1 MKSLVFFF
9 QAEDGIRD
17 AQESRGLGD
26 VYKRQ
31 DVISAENAI
40 NFNTSSIDY
49 PIVASNLRLNPVK
62 SNNLPSFMLG
72 YNNNPFYGE
81 SKASF
86 LGQVVPAEFSPSFGE
101 NVVLDSVV
109 LTIPYFSRGVETS
122 EEGDITYEIDS
133 VYGSTATKLY
143 VYKSNFYL
151 RDFNPSGDFSDSQ
164 NYYSNGALSNSE
176 SINQAEIEAELLYES
191 GILGDGSDDFIPSS
205 ERIDLTSLDSLG
217 ETYVSSSIAPAIR
230 LKLNNPNDNFWQS
243 LFFENEGNPELIN
256 PNTFKEF
263 FRGLYIKAD
272 GVNSDGSM
280 MLLNFAS
287 SNTKLTIHYTS
298 ETSTDSDTDSG
309 GTSTETIS
317 SQNEYVLNFT
327 DNLVNI
333 YENNFLVDVSNSN
346 TIDGDER
353 IYLKGGEGYMSTVD
367 LFGGDIQDEN
377 GEMVNAF
384 EHFKNSFYDEENEIA
399 NKIINEAYIEFF
411 VDQTQDI
418 GSEPDRIYLYNFEQ
432 NTALIDYF
440 LDQSVSS
447 TTINAKIN
455 NLEPLTR
462 DGDSITGEGVKYK
475 IRITEHLNNLILRD
489 STNAKLAL
497 VVTSNV
503 GSIDNF
509 SILNSGEEDRD
520 FPSGA
525 ILTPKGTVLHGSQS
539 EDIDKRPRIKIYY
552 TDPNE

>member
-1 MKSLVFFF
+1 MKNIKLLSVFFIIF
-9 QAEDGIRD
+9 IYSCDKDFTSID
-17 AQESRGLGD
+17 S
-26 VYKRQ
+26 

-101 NVVLDSVV
+101 NVVLDSVI
-109 LTIPYFSRGVETS
+109 LTIPYYSRGVETS

-217 ETYVSSSIAPAIR
+217 ESYVSSSIAPAIR

-309 GTSTETIS
+309 GTSTETIT

-333 YENNFLVDVSNSN
+333 YENNFLVDVSNPN
-346 TIDGDER
+346 TVDGDER

-455 NLEPLTR
+455 HLEPLTR

-475 IRITEHLNNLILRD
+475 IRVTEHLNNLILRD

>member
-1 MKSLVFFF
+1 MKNIKLLSVFFIIF
-9 QAEDGIRD
+9 IYSCDKDFTSID
-17 AQESRGLGD
+17 S
-26 VYKRQ
+26 

-49 PIVASNLRLNPVK
+49 PLVASNKKLNPVK

-86 LGQVVPAEFSPSFGE
+86 LGQIVPAEFSPSFGE

-109 LTIPYFSRGVETS
+109 LTIPYYSRGVETS

-217 ETYVSSSIAPAIR
+217 ESYVSSSIAPAIR

-455 NLEPLTR
+455 HLEPLTR

-489 STNAKLAL
+489 STNARLAL

>member
-1 MKSLVFFF
+1 MKNIKLLSVFFIILIYSCDKEF
-9 QAEDGIRD
+9 ASID
-17 AQESRGLGD
+17 S
-26 VYKRQ
+26 

-109 LTIPYFSRGVETS
+109 LTIPYYSRGVDTDDDGNIS
-122 EEGDITYEIDS
+122 YEIDS
-133 VYGSTATKLY
+133 VYENTATKLY

-176 SINQAEIEAELLYES
+176 SINQSEIEAELLYES
-191 GILGDGSDDFIPSS
+191 GIIGDGSDDFIPSS

-217 ETYVSSSIAPAIR
+217 ESYVASSIAPAVR

-272 GVNSDGSM
+272 GVNSEGSM

-309 GTSTETIS
+309 GTSTETIT

-333 YENNFLVDVSNSN
+333 YENNFQVDVSNSN
-346 TIDGDER
+346 TVEGDER

-367 LFGGDIQDEN
+367 LFGGDIQDDN

-384 EHFKNSFYDEENEIA
+384 DHFKNSFYDQENEIA

-455 NLEPLTR
+455 HLEPLTR

-509 SILNSGEEDRD
+509 SILNSGEEERD

-539 EDIDKRPRIKIYY
+539 EDLDKRPRIKIYY

>member
-1 MKSLVFFF
+1 MKNIKLLSVFFIILIYSCDKEF
-9 QAEDGIRD
+9 ASID
-17 AQESRGLGD
+17 S
-26 VYKRQ
+26 

-109 LTIPYFSRGVETS
+109 LTIPYYSRGVDTDDDGNIS
-122 EEGDITYEIDS
+122 YEIDS
-133 VYGSTATKLY
+133 VYGNTATKLY

-176 SINQAEIEAELLYES
+176 SINQSEIEAELLYES
-191 GILGDGSDDFIPSS
+191 GIIGDGSDDFIPSS

-217 ETYVSSSIAPAIR
+217 ESYVVSSIAPAVR

-272 GVNSDGSM
+272 GVNSEGSM

-309 GTSTETIS
+309 GTSSETIT

-333 YENNFLVDVSNSN
+333 YENNFQVDVSNSN
-346 TIDGDER
+346 TVEGDER

-367 LFGGDIQDEN
+367 LFGGDIQDDN

-384 EHFKNSFYDEENEIA
+384 DHFKNSFYDEENEIA

-455 NLEPLTR
+455 HLEPLTR

-509 SILNSGEEDRD
+509 SILNSGEEERD

-539 EDIDKRPRIKIYY
+539 EDLDKRPRIKIYY

>member
-1 MKSLVFFF
+1 MKNIKLLSVFFIILIYSCDKEF
-9 QAEDGIRD
+9 TSID
-17 AQESRGLGD
+17 S
-26 VYKRQ
+26 

-86 LGQVVPAEFSPSFGE
+86 LGQIVPAEFSPSFGE

-109 LTIPYFSRGVETS
+109 LTIPYYSRGVDTDDDGNIS
-122 EEGDITYEIDS
+122 YEIDS
-133 VYGSTATKLY
+133 VYGNTATKLY

-176 SINQAEIEAELLYES
+176 TINQSEIEAELLYES

-205 ERIDLTSLDSLG
+205 ERIDLTLLDSLG
-217 ETYVSSSIAPAIR
+217 ESYVASSIAPAVR
-230 LKLNNPNDNFWQS
+230 LKLNNPNDNFWET

-272 GVNSDGSM
+272 GVNSEGSM

-298 ETSTDSDTDSG
+298 ETSTDNDTDSG
-309 GTSTETIS
+309 GTSTETIT

-333 YENNFLVDVSNSN
+333 YENNFQVDVSNSN
-346 TIDGDER
+346 TVEGDER

-367 LFGGDIQDEN
+367 LFSGDIEDDN
-377 GEMVNAF
+377 GVMVNAF
-384 EHFKNSFYDEENEIA
+384 DHFKNSFYDEENEIA

-455 NLEPLTR
+455 HLEPLTR

-509 SILNSGEEDRD
+509 SILNSGEEERD

-539 EDIDKRPRIKIYY
+539 EDLDKRPRIKIYY

>member
-1 MKSLVFFF
+1 MKYIKLLSVFFIF
-9 QAEDGIRD
+9 LIFSCDKDFTSID
-17 AQESRGLGD
+17 S
-26 VYKRQ
+26 
-31 DVISAENAI
+31 DVISSENAI
-40 NFNTSSIDY
+40 NFSTSLIDY
-49 PIVASNLRLNPVK
+49 PLIASNLRLNPVK

-72 YNNNPFYGE
+72 YNNNPVFGE

-86 LGQVVPAEFSPSFGE
+86 LGQVIPTEFSPSFGE

-109 LTIPYFSRGVETS
+109 LTIPYYSRGVETS

-133 VYGSTATKLY
+133 VYGNTPTKLY

-151 RDFNPSGDFSDSQ
+151 RDFDPSGDFSDSQ
-164 NYYSNGALSNSE
+164 NYYSNGSLSNSE
-176 SINQAEIEAELLYES
+176 YINQAEVEAELLFES
-191 GILGDGSDDFIPSS
+191 GVIGDGSDDFVPSS
-205 ERIDLTSLDSLG
+205 ERIDLTLLDSLG
-217 ETYVSSSIAPAIR
+217 ESYVSSSIAPAIR

-243 LFFENEGNPELIN
+243 IFFENEGNPELVN

-272 GVNSDGSM
+272 GINSEGSM
-280 MLLNFAS
+280 MMLNFAS

-298 ETSTDSDTDSG
+298 DTSTDSDTDSG
-309 GTSTETIS
+309 GTTTETIS

-327 DNLVNI
+327 DNLINV
-333 YENNFLVDVSNSN
+333 YENNFQIDVSNSN
-346 TIDGDER
+346 TVEGDER
-353 IYLKGGEGYMSTVD
+353 LYLKGGEGYMSTID
-367 LFGGDIQDEN
+367 LFNGEIQDEN
-377 GEMVNAF
+377 GEMVDAF
-384 EHFKNSFYDEENEIA
+384 DHFKNSFYDQENEIA

-411 VDQTQDI
+411 VDQTQNIQD
-418 GSEPDRIYLYNFEQ
+418 EPDRIYLYNFEQ

-455 NLEPLTR
+455 HLEPLTR
-462 DGDSITGEGVKYK
+462 DGDSLNGEGVKYK

-497 VVTSNV
+497 VVTANV

-509 SILNSGEEDRD
+509 SILNSGEENRD

-525 ILTPKGTVLHGSQS
+525 ILTPNGTVLHGSQS
-539 EDIDKRPRIKIYY
+539 ENIDKRPRIKIYY
-552 TDPNE
+552 TDPDD

>member
-1 MKSLVFFF
+1 MKNIKLLSVFFIILIYSCDKEF
-9 QAEDGIRD
+9 ASID
-17 AQESRGLGD
+17 S
-26 VYKRQ
+26 

-109 LTIPYFSRGVETS
+109 LTIPYYSRGVDTDDDGNIS
-122 EEGDITYEIDS
+122 YEIDS
-133 VYGSTATKLY
+133 VYGNTATKLY

-176 SINQAEIEAELLYES
+176 SINQSEIEAELLYES
-191 GILGDGSDDFIPSS
+191 GIIGDGSDDFIPSS

-217 ETYVSSSIAPAIR
+217 ESYVASSIAPAVR

-272 GVNSDGSM
+272 GVNSEGSM

-309 GTSTETIS
+309 GTSTETIT

-333 YENNFLVDVSNSN
+333 YENNFQVDVSNSN
-346 TIDGDER
+346 TVEGDER

-367 LFGGDIQDEN
+367 LFSGDIEDDN

-384 EHFKNSFYDEENEIA
+384 DHFKNSFYDEENEIA

-455 NLEPLTR
+455 HLEPLTR

-509 SILNSGEEDRD
+509 SILNSGEEERD

-539 EDIDKRPRIKIYY
+539 EDLDKRPRIKIYY

>member
-1 MKSLVFFF
+1 MKNIKFLSVFFIIF
-9 QAEDGIRD
+9 IYACDKDFTSID
-17 AQESRGLGD
+17 S
-26 VYKRQ
+26 
-31 DVISAENAI
+31 DVISAQNAI
-40 NFNTSSIDY
+40 NFNTTSIDY
-49 PIVASNLRLNPVK
+49 PIVASNLRLNPVS

-72 YNNNPFYGE
+72 YNNNPFFGE

-86 LGQVVPAEFSPSFGE
+86 LGQIIPSEFSPSFGE

-109 LTIPYFSRGVETS
+109 LTIPYYSRGVETS

-133 VYGSTATKLY
+133 IYGNTATKLY

-176 SINQAEIEAELLYES
+176 SINQSEIEAELLYES
-191 GILGDGSDDFIPSS
+191 GILVDGSDNFIPSS
-205 ERIDLTSLDSLG
+205 ERIDLTSIDSLG

-243 LFFENEGNPELIN
+243 LFFENEGNPELSN
-256 PNTFKEF
+256 ANSFKDF

-272 GVNSDGSM
+272 GINSEGSM

-298 ETSTDSDTDSG
+298 ETSSNSDTSSG
-309 GTSTETIS
+309 DTSSEPIT
-317 SQNEYVLNFT
+317 SQNEYILNFT
-327 DNLVNI
+327 DNLINI
-333 YENNFLVDVSNSN
+333 YENNFQVDVSNPN
-346 TIDGDER
+346 IVDGDER
-353 IYLKGGEGYMSTVD
+353 LFLKGGEGYMSTID
-367 LFGGDIQDEN
+367 LFSGDIQDEN
-377 GEMVNAF
+377 GEMVNAYN
-384 EHFKNSFYDEENEIA
+384 HFKNSFYDEENEIA

-411 VDQTQDI
+411 VDQTQDV

-455 NLEPLTR
+455 HLEPLIR
-462 DGDSITGEGVKYK
+462 EGDSVTGEGVKYK

-509 SILNSGEEDRD
+509 SILNSGEDGRD
-520 FPSGA
+520 LPSGA

-539 EDIDKRPRIKIYY
+539 EDINKRPRIKIYY
-552 TDPNE
+552 TDPDE

>member
-1 MKSLVFFF
+1 MKNIKLLSVFFIIF
-9 QAEDGIRD
+9 IYSCDKDFTSID
-17 AQESRGLGD
+17 S
-26 VYKRQ
+26 

-109 LTIPYFSRGVETS
+109 LTIPYYSRGVETS

-333 YENNFLVDVSNSN
+333 YENNFLVDVSNPN
-346 TIDGDER
+346 TVDGDER

-455 NLEPLTR
+455 HLEPLTR

-509 SILNSGEEDRD
+509 SILNSGEENRD

>member
-1 MKSLVFFF
+1 MKYIKLLSVFFIF
-9 QAEDGIRD
+9 LIFSCDKDFTSID
-17 AQESRGLGD
+17 S
-26 VYKRQ
+26 
-31 DVISAENAI
+31 DVISSENAI
-40 NFNTSSIDY
+40 NFSTSLIDY
-49 PIVASNLRLNPVK
+49 PLIASNLRLNPVK

-72 YNNNPFYGE
+72 YNNNPVFGE

-86 LGQVVPAEFSPSFGE
+86 LGQVIPTEFSPSFGE

-109 LTIPYFSRGVETS
+109 LTIPYYSRGVETS

-133 VYGSTATKLY
+133 VYGNTPTKLY

-151 RDFNPSGDFSDSQ
+151 RDFDPSGDFSDSQ
-164 NYYSNGALSNSE
+164 NYYSNGSLSNSE
-176 SINQAEIEAELLYES
+176 YINQAEVEAELLFES
-191 GILGDGSDDFIPSS
+191 GVIGDGSDDFVPSS
-205 ERIDLTSLDSLG
+205 ERIDLTLLDSLG
-217 ETYVSSSIAPAIR
+217 ESYVSSSIAPAIR

-243 LFFENEGNPELIN
+243 IFFENEGNPELVN

-272 GVNSDGSM
+272 GINSEGSM
-280 MLLNFAS
+280 MMLNFAS

-298 ETSTDSDTDSG
+298 DTSTDSDTDSG
-309 GTSTETIS
+309 GTTTETIS

-327 DNLVNI
+327 DNLINV
-333 YENNFLVDVSNSN
+333 YENNFQIDVSNSN
-346 TIDGDER
+346 TVEGDER
-353 IYLKGGEGYMSTVD
+353 LYLKGGEGYMSTID
-367 LFGGDIQDEN
+367 LFNGEVQDEN
-377 GEMVNAF
+377 GEMVDAF
-384 EHFKNSFYDEENEIA
+384 DHFKNSFYDQENEIA

-411 VDQTQDI
+411 VDQTQNIQD
-418 GSEPDRIYLYNFEQ
+418 EPDRIYLYNFEQ

-455 NLEPLTR
+455 HLEPLTR
-462 DGDSITGEGVKYK
+462 DGDSLTGEGVKYK

-497 VVTSNV
+497 VVTANV

-509 SILNSGEEDRD
+509 SILNSGEENRD

-525 ILTPKGTVLHGSQS
+525 ILTPNGTVLHGSQS
-539 EDIDKRPRIKIYY
+539 ENIDKRPRIKIYY
-552 TDPNE
+552 TDPDD

>member
-1 MKSLVFFF
+1 MKNIKLLSIFFIILIYSCDKDF
-9 QAEDGIRD
+9 TSID
-17 AQESRGLGD
+17 S
-26 VYKRQ
+26 

-86 LGQVVPAEFSPSFGE
+86 LGQIVPAEFSPSFGE

-109 LTIPYFSRGVETS
+109 LTIPYYSRGVDTDDDGNIS
-122 EEGDITYEIDS
+122 YEIDS
-133 VYGSTATKLY
+133 VYGNTATKLY

-176 SINQAEIEAELLYES
+176 TINQSEIEAELLYES

-205 ERIDLTSLDSLG
+205 ERIDLTLLDSLG
-217 ETYVSSSIAPAIR
+217 ESYVASSIAPAVR
-230 LKLNNPNDNFWQS
+230 LKLNNPNDNFWES

-272 GVNSDGSM
+272 GVNSEGSM

-309 GTSTETIS
+309 GTSTETIT

-333 YENNFLVDVSNSN
+333 YENNFQVDVSNSN
-346 TIDGDER
+346 TVEGDER

-367 LFGGDIQDEN
+367 LFSGDIEDNN
-377 GEMVNAF
+377 GVMVNAF
-384 EHFKNSFYDEENEIA
+384 DHFRNSFYDEENEIA

-455 NLEPLTR
+455 HLEPLTR

-509 SILNSGEEDRD
+509 SILNSGEEERD

-539 EDIDKRPRIKIYY
+539 EDLDKRPRIKIYY

>member
-1 MKSLVFFF
+1 MKNIKLLSVFFIIF
-9 QAEDGIRD
+9 IYSCDKDFTSID
-17 AQESRGLGD
+17 S
-26 VYKRQ
+26 

-86 LGQVVPAEFSPSFGE
+86 LGQIVPAEFSPSFGE

-109 LTIPYFSRGVETS
+109 LTIPYYSRGVETS
-122 EEGDITYEIDS
+122 EDGDISYEIDS
-133 VYGSTATKLY
+133 VYGNTATKLY

-333 YENNFLVDVSNSN
+333 YENNFLVDVSNPN
-346 TIDGDER
+346 TVDGDER

-455 NLEPLTR
+455 HLEPLTR

-489 STNAKLAL
+489 STNARLAL

>member
-1 MKSLVFFF
+1 MKNIKLLSVFFIIF
-9 QAEDGIRD
+9 IYSCDKDFTSID
-17 AQESRGLGD
+17 S
-26 VYKRQ
+26 

-49 PIVASNLRLNPVK
+49 PLVASNKKLNPVK

-86 LGQVVPAEFSPSFGE
+86 LGQIVPAEFSPSFGE

-109 LTIPYFSRGVETS
+109 LTIPYYSRGVETS
-122 EEGDITYEIDS
+122 EEGDISYEIDS
-133 VYGSTATKLY
+133 VYGSAATKLY

-217 ETYVSSSIAPAIR
+217 ESYVSSSIAPAIR

-309 GTSTETIS
+309 GTSTETIT

-333 YENNFLVDVSNSN
+333 YENNFLVDVSNPN
-346 TIDGDER
+346 TVDGDER

-455 NLEPLTR
+455 HLEPLTR

>member
-1 MKSLVFFF
+1 MKNIKLLSVFFIILIYSCDKEF
-9 QAEDGIRD
+9 ASID
-17 AQESRGLGD
+17 S
-26 VYKRQ
+26 

-86 LGQVVPAEFSPSFGE
+86 LGQIVPAEFSPSFGE

-109 LTIPYFSRGVETS
+109 LTIPYYSRGVDTDDDGNIS
-122 EEGDITYEIDS
+122 YEIDS
-133 VYGSTATKLY
+133 VYGNTATKLY

-176 SINQAEIEAELLYES
+176 SINQSEIEAELLYES
-191 GILGDGSDDFIPSS
+191 GIIGDGSDDFIPSS

-217 ETYVSSSIAPAIR
+217 ESYVASSIAPAVR

-272 GVNSDGSM
+272 GVNSEGSM

-309 GTSTETIS
+309 GTSTETIT

-333 YENNFLVDVSNSN
+333 YENNFQVDVSNSN
-346 TIDGDER
+346 TVEGDER

-367 LFGGDIQDEN
+367 LFGGDIQDDN

-384 EHFKNSFYDEENEIA
+384 DHFKNSFYDEENEIA

-455 NLEPLTR
+455 HLEPLTR

-509 SILNSGEEDRD
+509 SILNSGEEERD

-539 EDIDKRPRIKIYY
+539 EDLDKRPRIKIYY

>member
-1 MKSLVFFF
+1 MPVFFIF
-9 QAEDGIRD
+9 LMFSCDKDFTSID
-17 AQESRGLGD
+17 S
-26 VYKRQ
+26 
-31 DVISAENAI
+31 DVISSENAI
-40 NFNTSSIDY
+40 NFSTSSIEY
-49 PIVASNLRLNPVK
+49 PLVASNLRLNPIK

-72 YNNNPFYGE
+72 YNNNSIFGE

-86 LGQVVPAEFSPSFGE
+86 LGQVIPSVFSPSFGE

-109 LTIPYFSRGVETS
+109 LTIPYFSRAVDTNED
-122 EEGDITYEIDS
+122 GDISYEIDS
-133 VYGSTATKLY
+133 IYGSTPTKLY

-164 NYYSNGALSNSE
+164 NYYSNGSLSNSE
-176 SINQAEIEAELLYES
+176 YINQAEIEAELLYES

-205 ERIDLTSLDSLG
+205 ERIDLTLLDSLG
-217 ETYVSSSIAPAIR
+217 ESYVSNSIAPAIR

-243 LFFENEGNPELIN
+243 LFFENEGNSELIN

-263 FRGLYIKAD
+263 FRGLYIKAE
-272 GVNSDGSM
+272 GVNSEGSM
-280 MLLNFAS
+280 MMLNFAS

-309 GTSTETIS
+309 GTTNETIS

-327 DNLVNI
+327 DNLINI
-333 YENNFLVDVSNSN
+333 YENNFQLDVSNPN
-346 TIDGDER
+346 TLEGDER
-353 IYLKGGEGYMSTVD
+353 LYLKGGEGYMSTVD
-367 LFGGDIQDEN
+367 LFGGEIQDEN
-377 GEMVNAF
+377 GEMVDAF
-384 EHFKNSFYDEENEIA
+384 DHFKNSFYNEENEIA

-411 VDQTQDI
+411 VDQTQNI
-418 GSEPDRIYLYNFEQ
+418 QSEPDRIYLYNFEQ

-455 NLEPLTR
+455 HLEPLTR
-462 DGDSITGEGVKYK
+462 DGDSITGEGVRYK

-489 STNAKLAL
+489 STNAKLGL
-497 VVTSNV
+497 VVTANV

-520 FPSGA
+520 LPSGS

-539 EDIDKRPRIKIYY
+539 EDINKRPRIKIYY
-552 TDPNE
+552 TDPDE

>member
-1 MKSLVFFF
+1 MKNIKLLSVLFIIFNYSCDKDF
-9 QAEDGIRD
+9 TSID
-17 AQESRGLGD
+17 S
-26 VYKRQ
+26 

-40 NFNTSSIDY
+40 NFNTTSIDY

-109 LTIPYFSRGVETS
+109 LTVPYYSRGVETS

-217 ETYVSSSIAPAIR
+217 ETYVSSSLAPAIR

-263 FRGLYIKAD
+263 FRGLYIKTD

-333 YENNFLVDVSNSN
+333 YENNFLVDVSNPN
-346 TIDGDER
+346 TVDGDER

-455 NLEPLTR
+455 HLEPLTR

-489 STNAKLAL
+489 STNARLAL
-497 VVTSNV
+497 AVTSNV

-509 SILNSGEEDRD
+509 SILNSGEEDHD

-552 TDPNE
+552 TDPDE

>member
-1 MKSLVFFF
+1 MKNIKLLSIFFIILIYSCDKEF
-9 QAEDGIRD
+9 TSID
-17 AQESRGLGD
+17 S
-26 VYKRQ
+26 

-86 LGQVVPAEFSPSFGE
+86 LGQIVPAEFSPSFGE

-109 LTIPYFSRGVETS
+109 LTIPYYSRGVDTDDDGNIS
-122 EEGDITYEIDS
+122 YEIDS
-133 VYGSTATKLY
+133 VYGNTATKLY

-176 SINQAEIEAELLYES
+176 TINQSEIEAELLYES
-191 GILGDGSDDFIPSS
+191 GILGDGLDDFIPSS
-205 ERIDLTSLDSLG
+205 ERIDLTLLDSLG
-217 ETYVSSSIAPAIR
+217 ESYVASSIAPAVR
-230 LKLNNPNDNFWQS
+230 LKLNNPNDNFWES

-272 GVNSDGSM
+272 GVNSEGSM

-298 ETSTDSDTDSG
+298 ETSSNSDTSSG
-309 GTSTETIS
+309 DTSSEPIT
-317 SQNEYVLNFT
+317 SQNEYVMNFT
-327 DNLVNI
+327 DNLVNV
-333 YENNFLVDVSNSN
+333 YENNFQVDVSNSN
-346 TIDGDER
+346 TVEGDER

-367 LFGGDIQDEN
+367 LFSGDIEDDN
-377 GEMVNAF
+377 GVMVNAF
-384 EHFKNSFYDEENEIA
+384 DHFKNSFYDEENEIA

-455 NLEPLTR
+455 HLEPLTR

-509 SILNSGEEDRD
+509 SILNSGEEERD

-539 EDIDKRPRIKIYY
+539 EDLDKRPRIKIYY

>member
-1 MKSLVFFF
+1 MKNIKLLSVLFIIFNYSCDKDF
-9 QAEDGIRD
+9 TSID
-17 AQESRGLGD
+17 S
-26 VYKRQ
+26 

-109 LTIPYFSRGVETS
+109 LTIPYYSRGVETS

-333 YENNFLVDVSNSN
+333 YENNFLVDVSNPN
-346 TIDGDER
+346 TVDGDER

-367 LFGGDIQDEN
+367 LFGGDIEDEN

-455 NLEPLTR
+455 HLEPLTR

-509 SILNSGEEDRD
+509 SILNSGEENRD

>member
-1 MKSLVFFF
+1 MKNIKLLSVFFIILIYSCDKEF
-9 QAEDGIRD
+9 TSID
-17 AQESRGLGD
+17 S
-26 VYKRQ
+26 

-86 LGQVVPAEFSPSFGE
+86 LGQIVPAEFSPSFGE

-109 LTIPYFSRGVETS
+109 LTIPYYSRGVDTDDDGNIS
-122 EEGDITYEIDS
+122 YEIDS
-133 VYGSTATKLY
+133 VYGNTATKLY

-176 SINQAEIEAELLYES
+176 TINQSEIEAELLYES

-205 ERIDLTSLDSLG
+205 ERIDLTLLDSLG
-217 ETYVSSSIAPAIR
+217 ESYVASSIAPAVR
-230 LKLNNPNDNFWQS
+230 LKLNNPNDNFWES

-272 GVNSDGSM
+272 GVNSEGSM

-309 GTSTETIS
+309 GTSTETIT

-333 YENNFLVDVSNSN
+333 YENNFQVDVSNSN
-346 TIDGDER
+346 TVEGDER

-367 LFGGDIQDEN
+367 LFSGDIEDDN
-377 GEMVNAF
+377 GVMVNAF
-384 EHFKNSFYDEENEIA
+384 DHFKNSFYDEENEIA

-455 NLEPLTR
+455 HLEPLTR

-509 SILNSGEEDRD
+509 SILNSGEEERD

-539 EDIDKRPRIKIYY
+539 EDLDKRPRIKIYY

>member
-1 MKSLVFFF
+1 MKNIKLLSIFFIILIYSCDKEF
-9 QAEDGIRD
+9 TSID
-17 AQESRGLGD
+17 S
-26 VYKRQ
+26 

-86 LGQVVPAEFSPSFGE
+86 LGQIVPAEFSPSFGE

-109 LTIPYFSRGVETS
+109 LTIPYYSRGVDTDDDGNIS
-122 EEGDITYEIDS
+122 YEIDS
-133 VYGSTATKLY
+133 VYGNTATKLY

-176 SINQAEIEAELLYES
+176 TINQSEIEAELLYES

-205 ERIDLTSLDSLG
+205 ERIDLTLLDSLG
-217 ETYVSSSIAPAIR
+217 ESYVASSIAPAVR
-230 LKLNNPNDNFWQS
+230 LKLNNPNDNFWES

-272 GVNSDGSM
+272 GVNSEGSM

-309 GTSTETIS
+309 GTSTETIT

-333 YENNFLVDVSNSN
+333 YENNFQVDVSNSN
-346 TIDGDER
+346 TVEGDER

-367 LFGGDIQDEN
+367 LFSGEIEDDN
-377 GEMVNAF
+377 GVMVNAF
-384 EHFKNSFYDEENEIA
+384 DHFKNSFYDEENEIA

-455 NLEPLTR
+455 HLEPLTR

-509 SILNSGEEDRD
+509 SILNSGEEERD

-539 EDIDKRPRIKIYY
+539 EDLDKRPRIKIYY

>member
-1 MKSLVFFF
+1 MKNIKLLSVFFIIF
-9 QAEDGIRD
+9 IYSCDKDFTSID
-17 AQESRGLGD
+17 S
-26 VYKRQ
+26 

-49 PIVASNLRLNPVK
+49 PLVASNLRLNPVK

-109 LTIPYFSRGVETS
+109 LTIPYYSRGVETS

-309 GTSTETIS
+309 GTSTETIT

-455 NLEPLTR
+455 HLEPLTR

>member
-1 MKSLVFFF
+1 MRYIKLLSVFFIVVF
-9 QAEDGIRD
+9 FSCDKDFASID
-17 AQESRGLGD
+17 S
-26 VYKRQ
+26 
-31 DVISAENAI
+31 DVISSENAI
-40 NFNTSSIDY
+40 NFTTSSIEY
-49 PIVASNLRLNPVK
+49 PLIASNLRVNPIK

-72 YNNNPFYGE
+72 YNNDPIYGE

-86 LGQVVPAEFSPSFGE
+86 LGQVIPTEFSPSFGD

-109 LTIPYFSRGVETS
+109 LTIPYYSRSVETS

-133 VYGSTATKLY
+133 IYGNTATKLY

-176 SINQAEIEAELLYES
+176 YINQAEVEAELLYES
-191 GILGDGSDDFIPSS
+191 GILGDGTDDFIPSS
-205 ERIDLTSLDSLG
+205 ERIDLTLLDSLG
-217 ETYVSSSIAPAIR
+217 ESYVSSSIAPAIR
-230 LKLNNPNDNFWQS
+230 LKLNNPNDNFWEN
-243 LFFENEGNPELIN
+243 LIFENEGNSVLIN

-263 FRGLYIKAD
+263 FRGLYIKAE
-272 GVNSDGSM
+272 GINSDGSM

-298 ETSTDSDTDSG
+298 ETSSDNDTDTG
-309 GTSTETIS
+309 GTVTDPIE

-327 DNLVNI
+327 DNLINI
-333 YENNFLVDVSNSN
+333 YDNNFLVDVSSPN
-346 TIDGDER
+346 TIEGDER
-353 IYLKGGEGYMSTVD
+353 IYLKGGEGYMSTID
-367 LFGGDIQDEN
+367 LFGGDVENEN

-384 EHFKNSFYDEENEIA
+384 DHFKNSFFNEEQEVA
-399 NKIINEAYIEFF
+399 NKIINEAYIEFY
-411 VDQTQDI
+411 VDQSQNI
-418 GSEPDRIYLYNFEQ
+418 ESEPDRVYLYNFEQ

-455 NLEPLTR
+455 HLEPLIR
-462 DGDSITGEGVKYK
+462 DGDSITGDGVKYK
-475 IRITEHLNNLILRD
+475 IRITEHLNNLIIRD

-503 GSIDNF
+503 GSIQNF

-525 ILTPKGTVLHGSQS
+525 ILTPRGTILHGSQS
-539 EDIDKRPRIKIYY
+539 EDLDKRPRIKIYY
-552 TDPNE
+552 TEPD

>member
-1 MKSLVFFF
+1 MKNIKLLSVFFIILINSCDKEF
-9 QAEDGIRD
+9 TSID
-17 AQESRGLGD
+17 S
-26 VYKRQ
+26 

-40 NFNTSSIDY
+40 NFNTSSVDY

-86 LGQVVPAEFSPSFGE
+86 LGQIVPAEFSPSFGE

-109 LTIPYFSRGVETS
+109 LTIPYYSRGVDTDDDGNIS
-122 EEGDITYEIDS
+122 YEIDS
-133 VYGSTATKLY
+133 VYGNTATKLY

-176 SINQAEIEAELLYES
+176 TINQSEIEAELLYES

-205 ERIDLTSLDSLG
+205 ERIDLTLLDSLG
-217 ETYVSSSIAPAIR
+217 ESYVASSIAPAVR
-230 LKLNNPNDNFWQS
+230 LKLNNPNDNFWES

-272 GVNSDGSM
+272 GVNSEGSM

-309 GTSTETIS
+309 GTSTETIT

-333 YENNFLVDVSNSN
+333 YENNFQVDVSNSN
-346 TIDGDER
+346 TVEGDER

-367 LFGGDIQDEN
+367 LFSGDIEDNN
-377 GEMVNAF
+377 GVMVNAF
-384 EHFKNSFYDEENEIA
+384 DHFKNSFYDEENEIA

-455 NLEPLTR
+455 HLEPLTR

-509 SILNSGEEDRD
+509 SILNSGEEERD

-539 EDIDKRPRIKIYY
+539 EDLDKRPRIKIYY

>member
-1 MKSLVFFF
+1 MKNIKLLSVFFIIF
-9 QAEDGIRD
+9 IYSCDKDFTSID
-17 AQESRGLGD
+17 S
-26 VYKRQ
+26 

-333 YENNFLVDVSNSN
+333 YENNFLVDVSNPN
-346 TIDGDER
+346 TVDGDER

-455 NLEPLTR
+455 HLEPLTR

>member
-1 MKSLVFFF
+1 MKNIKLLSIFFIILIYSCDKEF
-9 QAEDGIRD
+9 TSID
-17 AQESRGLGD
+17 S
-26 VYKRQ
+26 

-86 LGQVVPAEFSPSFGE
+86 LGQIVPAEFSPSFGE

-109 LTIPYFSRGVETS
+109 LTIPYYSRGVDTDDDGNIS
-122 EEGDITYEIDS
+122 YEIDS
-133 VYGSTATKLY
+133 VYGNTATKLY

-176 SINQAEIEAELLYES
+176 TINQSEIEAELLYES

-205 ERIDLTSLDSLG
+205 ERIDLTLLDSLG
-217 ETYVSSSIAPAIR
+217 ESYVASSIAPAVR
-230 LKLNNPNDNFWQS
+230 LKLNNPNDNFWES

-272 GVNSDGSM
+272 GVNSEGSM

-309 GTSTETIS
+309 GTSTETIT

-333 YENNFLVDVSNSN
+333 YENNFQVDVSNSN
-346 TIDGDER
+346 TVEGDER

-367 LFGGDIQDEN
+367 LFSGDIEDDN
-377 GEMVNAF
+377 GVMVNAF
-384 EHFKNSFYDEENEIA
+384 DHFKNSFYDQENEIA

-447 TTINAKIN
+447 TTINAKVN
-455 NLEPLTR
+455 HLEPLTR

-509 SILNSGEEDRD
+509 SILNSGEEERD

-539 EDIDKRPRIKIYY
+539 EDLDKRPRIKIYY

>member
-1 MKSLVFFF
+1 MKNIKLLSIFFIILIYSCDKDF
-9 QAEDGIRD
+9 TSID
-17 AQESRGLGD
+17 S
-26 VYKRQ
+26 

-49 PIVASNLRLNPVK
+49 PIVASNLRLNPIK

-86 LGQVVPAEFSPSFGE
+86 LGQIVPAEFSPSFGE

-109 LTIPYFSRGVETS
+109 LTIPYYSRGVDTDDDGNIS
-122 EEGDITYEIDS
+122 YEIDS
-133 VYGSTATKLY
+133 VYGNTATKLY

-176 SINQAEIEAELLYES
+176 TINQSEIEAELLYES

-205 ERIDLTSLDSLG
+205 ERIDLTLLDSLG
-217 ETYVSSSIAPAIR
+217 ESYVASSIAPAVR
-230 LKLNNPNDNFWQS
+230 LKLNNPNDNFWES

-272 GVNSDGSM
+272 GVNSEGSM

-309 GTSTETIS
+309 GTSTETIT

-333 YENNFLVDVSNSN
+333 YENNFQVDVSNSN
-346 TIDGDER
+346 TVEGDER

-367 LFGGDIQDEN
+367 LFSGDIEDNN
-377 GEMVNAF
+377 GVMVNAF
-384 EHFKNSFYDEENEIA
+384 DHFKNSFYDEENEIA

-455 NLEPLTR
+455 HLEPLTR

-509 SILNSGEEDRD
+509 SILNSGEEERD

-539 EDIDKRPRIKIYY
+539 EDLDKRPRIKIYY

>member
-1 MKSLVFFF
+1 MKYIKLLFVFFTF
-9 QAEDGIRD
+9 LMFSCDKDFTSID
-17 AQESRGLGD
+17 S
-26 VYKRQ
+26 

-40 NFNTSSIDY
+40 NFSTSSVDY
-49 PIVASNLRLNPVK
+49 PLVASNLRVNPVK

-72 YNNNPFYGE
+72 YNNNSIFGE

-86 LGQVVPAEFSPSFGE
+86 LGQVIPSVFSPSFGE

-109 LTIPYFSRGVETS
+109 LTIPYYSRAVDTNED
-122 EEGDITYEIDS
+122 GDVSYEVDS
-133 VYGSTATKLY
+133 IYGNTATKLY

-151 RDFNPSGDFSDSQ
+151 RDFDPSGDFSDSQ

-176 SINQAEIEAELLYES
+176 SINQSEIEAELLYES

-205 ERIDLTSLDSLG
+205 ERIDLTLIDSLG
-217 ETYVSSSIAPAIR
+217 ESYISNSIAPAIR
-230 LKLNNPNDNFWQS
+230 LKLNNPNDDFWQS
-243 LFFENEGNPELIN
+243 LFFENEGNSELIN

-272 GVNSDGSM
+272 GVNSEGSM
-280 MLLNFAS
+280 MMLNFAS

-298 ETSTDSDTDSG
+298 ETSTESDTDSG
-309 GTSTETIS
+309 GTTTETIS

-327 DNLVNI
+327 DNLINI
-333 YENNFLVDVSNSN
+333 YENNFQVDVSNPN
-346 TIDGDER
+346 TQEGDER
-353 IYLKGGEGYMSTVD
+353 LYLKGGEGYMSTVD
-367 LFGGDIQDEN
+367 LFSGEVQDEN
-377 GEMVNAF
+377 GEMVDAF
-384 EHFKNSFYDEENEIA
+384 DHFKNSFYNDENEIA

-411 VDQTQDI
+411 VDQSQNI
-418 GSEPDRIYLYNFEQ
+418 QSEPDRIYMYNFEQ

-455 NLEPLTR
+455 HLEPLTR
-462 DGDSITGEGVKYK
+462 DGDSITGEGVRYK

-497 VVTSNV
+497 VVTANV
-503 GSIDNF
+503 GSIENF

-539 EDIDKRPRIKIYY
+539 EDINKRPRIKIYY
-552 TDPNE
+552 TDPDE

>member
-1 MKSLVFFF
+1 MKNIKFLSVFFIIF
-9 QAEDGIRD
+9 IYACDKDFTSID
-17 AQESRGLGD
+17 S
-26 VYKRQ
+26 
-31 DVISAENAI
+31 DVISAQNAI
-40 NFNTSSIDY
+40 NFNTTSIDY
-49 PIVASNLRLNPVK
+49 PIVASNLRLNPVS

-72 YNNNPFYGE
+72 YNNNPFFGE

-86 LGQVVPAEFSPSFGE
+86 LGQVIPSEFSPTFGE

-109 LTIPYFSRGVETS
+109 LTIPYYSRGVETS
-122 EEGDITYEIDS
+122 DEGDISYEIDS
-133 VYGSTATKLY
+133 VYGNTATKLY

-176 SINQAEIEAELLYES
+176 TINQSEIEAELLYES
-191 GILGDGSDDFIPSS
+191 GVLGDGSDDFIPSS
-205 ERIDLTSLDSLG
+205 ERIDLTLLDSLG
-217 ETYVSSSIAPAIR
+217 ESYVASSIAPAVR

-272 GVNSDGSM
+272 GVNSEGSM

-309 GTSTETIS
+309 GTSTETIT

-333 YENNFLVDVSNSN
+333 YENNFQVDVSNSN
-346 TIDGDER
+346 TVEGDER

-367 LFGGDIQDEN
+367 LFSGEIEDDN
-377 GEMVNAF
+377 GVMVNAF
-384 EHFKNSFYDEENEIA
+384 DHFKNSFYDEENEIA

-455 NLEPLTR
+455 HLEPLTR

-509 SILNSGEEDRD
+509 SILNSGEEERD

-539 EDIDKRPRIKIYY
+539 EDLDKRPRIKIYY

>member
-1 MKSLVFFF
+1 MKNIKLLSIFFIIF
-9 QAEDGIRD
+9 IYSCDKEFTSID
-17 AQESRGLGD
+17 S
-26 VYKRQ
+26 

-86 LGQVVPAEFSPSFGE
+86 LGQIVPAEFSPSFGE

-109 LTIPYFSRGVETS
+109 LTIPYYSRGVDTDDDGNIS
-122 EEGDITYEIDS
+122 YEIDS
-133 VYGSTATKLY
+133 VYGNTATKLY

-176 SINQAEIEAELLYES
+176 TINQSEIEAELLYES

-205 ERIDLTSLDSLG
+205 ERIDLTLLDSLG
-217 ETYVSSSIAPAIR
+217 ESYVASSIAPAVR
-230 LKLNNPNDNFWQS
+230 LKLNNPNDNFWES

-272 GVNSDGSM
+272 GVNSEGSM

-309 GTSTETIS
+309 GTSTETIT

-333 YENNFLVDVSNSN
+333 YENNFQVDVSNSN
-346 TIDGDER
+346 TIEGDER

-367 LFGGDIQDEN
+367 LFSGDIEDDN
-377 GEMVNAF
+377 GVMVNAF
-384 EHFKNSFYDEENEIA
+384 DHFKNSFYDQENEIA

-455 NLEPLTR
+455 HLEPLTR

-509 SILNSGEEDRD
+509 SILNSGEEERD

-539 EDIDKRPRIKIYY
+539 EDLDKRPRIKIYY

>member
-1 MKSLVFFF
+1 MKYIKLVSVFFIF
-9 QAEDGIRD
+9 LIFSCDKDFTSID
-17 AQESRGLGD
+17 S
-26 VYKRQ
+26 
-31 DVISAENAI
+31 DVISSENAI
-40 NFNTSSIDY
+40 NFSTSSIDY
-49 PIVASNLRLNPVK
+49 PLVASNLRLNPVK

-72 YNNNPFYGE
+72 YNNNPVFGE

-86 LGQVVPAEFSPSFGE
+86 LGQVIPTEFSPSFGE

-109 LTIPYFSRGVETS
+109 LTIPYYSRAVETS
-122 EEGDITYEIDS
+122 EEGDISYEIDS
-133 VYGSTATKLY
+133 IYGNSPTKLY

-151 RDFNPSGDFSDSQ
+151 RDFDPSGDFSDAQ

-176 SINQAEIEAELLYES
+176 YINQSEVEAELLYES
-191 GILGDGSDDFIPSS
+191 GVIGDGSDDFTPSS
-205 ERIDLTSLDSLG
+205 ERIDLTLLDSLG
-217 ETYVSSSIAPAIR
+217 ESYVSSSIAPAIR

-243 LFFENEGNPELIN
+243 VFFENEGNPALVN

-272 GVNSDGSM
+272 GVNSEGSM
-280 MLLNFAS
+280 MMLNFAS

-298 ETSTDSDTDSG
+298 ETSSDSDTDSG
-309 GTSTETIS
+309 GTTTETIT

-327 DNLVNI
+327 DNLINV
-333 YENNFLVDVSNSN
+333 YENNFQVDVSTPN
-346 TIDGDER
+346 TVEGDER
-353 IYLKGGEGYMSTVD
+353 LYLKGGEGYMSTID

-377 GEMVNAF
+377 GEMVDAF
-384 EHFKNSFYDEENEIA
+384 DHFKNSFYNEENEIA

-411 VDQTQDI
+411 VDQAQNIQD
-418 GSEPDRIYLYNFEQ
+418 EPNRIYLYNFEQ

-455 NLEPLTR
+455 HLEPLTR

-497 VVTSNV
+497 VVTANV

-539 EDIDKRPRIKIYY
+539 ENINKRPRIKIYY
-552 TDPNE
+552 TDPDE

>member
-1 MKSLVFFF
+1 MKNIKLLSIFFIILIYSCDKEF
-9 QAEDGIRD
+9 TSID
-17 AQESRGLGD
+17 S
-26 VYKRQ
+26 

-86 LGQVVPAEFSPSFGE
+86 LGQIVPAEFSPSFGE

-109 LTIPYFSRGVETS
+109 LTIPYYSRGVDTDDDGNIS
-122 EEGDITYEIDS
+122 YEIDS
-133 VYGSTATKLY
+133 VYGNTATKLY

-176 SINQAEIEAELLYES
+176 TINQSEIEAELLYES

-205 ERIDLTSLDSLG
+205 ERIDLTLLDSLG
-217 ETYVSSSIAPAIR
+217 ESYVASSIAPAVR
-230 LKLNNPNDNFWQS
+230 LKLNNPNDNFWES

-272 GVNSDGSM
+272 GVNSEGSM

-309 GTSTETIS
+309 GTSTETIT

-333 YENNFLVDVSNSN
+333 YENNFQVDVSNSN
-346 TIDGDER
+346 TVEGDER

-367 LFGGDIQDEN
+367 LFSGDIEDDN
-377 GEMVNAF
+377 GVMVNAF
-384 EHFKNSFYDEENEIA
+384 DHFKNSFYDEENEIA

-455 NLEPLTR
+455 HLEPLTR

-509 SILNSGEEDRD
+509 SILNSGEEERD

-539 EDIDKRPRIKIYY
+539 EDLDKRPRIKIYY

>member
-1 MKSLVFFF
+1 MKNIKLLSVFFILF
-9 QAEDGIRD
+9 IYSCDKDFTSID
-17 AQESRGLGD
+17 S
-26 VYKRQ
+26 

-101 NVVLDSVV
+101 NVVLDSVI
-109 LTIPYFSRGVETS
+109 LTIPYYSRGVETS

-309 GTSTETIS
+309 GTSTETIT

-333 YENNFLVDVSNSN
+333 YENNFLVDVSNPN
-346 TIDGDER
+346 TVDGDER

-455 NLEPLTR
+455 HLEPLTR

-489 STNAKLAL
+489 STNARLAL

>member
-1 MKSLVFFF
+1 MKYIKLVSVFFIF
-9 QAEDGIRD
+9 LIFSCDKDFTSID
-17 AQESRGLGD
+17 S
-26 VYKRQ
+26 
-31 DVISAENAI
+31 DVISSENAI
-40 NFNTSSIDY
+40 NFSTSSIDY
-49 PIVASNLRLNPVK
+49 PLVASNLRLNPVK

-72 YNNNPFYGE
+72 YNNNPVFGE

-86 LGQVVPAEFSPSFGE
+86 LGQVIPTEFSPSFGE

-109 LTIPYFSRGVETS
+109 LTIPYYSRAVETS
-122 EEGDITYEIDS
+122 EEGDISYEIDS
-133 VYGSTATKLY
+133 IYGNSPTKLY

-151 RDFNPSGDFSDSQ
+151 RDFDPSGDFSDAQ

-176 SINQAEIEAELLYES
+176 YINQSEVEAELLYES
-191 GILGDGSDDFIPSS
+191 GVIGDGSDDFTPSS
-205 ERIDLTSLDSLG
+205 ERIDLTLLDSLG
-217 ETYVSSSIAPAIR
+217 ESYVSSSIAPAIR

-243 LFFENEGNPELIN
+243 VFFENEGNAALVN

-272 GVNSDGSM
+272 GVNSEGSM
-280 MLLNFAS
+280 MMLNFAS

-298 ETSTDSDTDSG
+298 ETSSDSDTDSG
-309 GTSTETIS
+309 GTTTETIT

-327 DNLVNI
+327 DNLINV
-333 YENNFLVDVSNSN
+333 YENNFQVDVSTPN
-346 TIDGDER
+346 TVEGDER
-353 IYLKGGEGYMSTVD
+353 LYLKGGEGYMSTID

-377 GEMVNAF
+377 GEMVDAF
-384 EHFKNSFYDEENEIA
+384 DHFKNSFYNEENEIA

-411 VDQTQDI
+411 VDQAQNIQD
-418 GSEPDRIYLYNFEQ
+418 EPDRIYLYNFEQ

-455 NLEPLTR
+455 HLEPLTR

-497 VVTSNV
+497 VVTANV

-539 EDIDKRPRIKIYY
+539 ENIDKRPRIKIYY
-552 TDPNE
+552 TDPDE